1 MEVTRVPDEDGI
13 HHVLLTRCVLKTTKT
28 KTKTRCIFEKHK
40 DKDKDQ
46 VHF

>member
-13 HHVLLTRCVLKTTKT
+13 HHVLLTRCV
-28 KTKTRCIFEKHK
+28 FENHK
-40 DKDKDQ
+40 DEDKDQ